1 MWREHIVGAIVTLLS
16 HRGRT
21 LLTLLGIGIGVAAVV
36 TLTAIGQGA
45 RAAVIAQVDRSGTNL
60 IVIQEAPPRPG
71 SPRPPGGRP
80 PGISIDDGQALA
92 QQTAALGAA
101 YVAPNM
107 QRPISVAIN
116 GTTQEIRL
124 YGVTPA
130 YAAVYDLA
138 AAHGRLLSEQD
149 VRSRAAVAV
158 VGANA
163 ADTLF
168 VGQSSVVGRTLKIG
182 NRQLKVVGVL
192 AARGGT
198 AFGSVDNAV
207 LVPLPLTPYLSD
219 GRNRPAAEATKLQ
232 AITVQAKSADQ
243 IASVVA
249 KTTALLRRRHKLTG
263 QASNDFRISTQT
275 TMLASLQQTSAT
287 LTITLGA
294 IASIALLVGGI
305 GMMNVLLMSVA
316 ERTREIGLRRAIG
329 ARQRDIRN
337 QFLAEALVLSVG
349 GGLLG
354 LLFGYGCVL
363 LANQTGL
370 VTAVLRPAVVV
381 GSCSLALVMGL
392 LCGVYPAQRAAKLQP
407 INALRSE

>member
-1 MWREHIVGAIVTLLS
+1 MWREHIAGAIVTLLS

-21 LLTLLGIGIGVAAVV
+21 LLTLLGISIGVAAVV

-45 RAAVIAQVDRSGTNL
+45 RAAVIAQVERSGTNL

-71 SPRPPGGRP
+71 SPRPSGGRP
-80 PGISIDDGQALA
+80 PGIPIDDGQALA
-92 QQTAALGAA
+92 QQAAALGAA

-116 GTTQEIRL
+116 GAAQEIRL

-138 AAHGRLLSEQD
+138 AARGRMLSEQD
-149 VRSRAAVAV
+149 VRSRAGVAV
-158 VGANA
+158 LGANA

-168 VGQSSVVGRTLKIG
+168 AGLPGAVGRTLKLG
-182 NRQLKVVGVL
+182 NRQLKIVGVL

-198 AFGSVDNAV
+198 AFGSVDDAV
-207 LVPLPLTPYLSD
+207 LVPLSLTPYLSD
-219 GRNRPAAEATKLQ
+219 GRNRPAGEAGKLQ
-232 AITVQAKSADQ
+232 AITMQARSADQ

-249 KTTALLRRRHKLTG
+249 RTTALLRRRHRLAG
-263 QASNDFRISTQT
+263 QASNDFRIATQT
-275 TMLASLQQTSAT
+275 AMLASLQQTSAT

-337 QFLAEALVLSVG
+337 QFLAEALVLSVAG
-349 GGLLG
+349 ALLG
-354 LLFGYGCVL
+354 LLAGYGCVL
-363 LANQTGL
+363 LANRTGA
-370 VTAVLRPAVVV
+370 VTAVLRPEVVA
-381 GSCSLALVMGL
+381 GSAALALIMGM

-407 INALRSE
+407 ISALRSE